1 MTIKT
6 TIKDGRGTGNEAEVT
21 SRGQLVV
28 SSIDFSTFYSVTLDT
43 INTGFEIAPPV
54 TGKIFII
61 TTIELYADKS
71 VGASDASVEL
81 YESDQS
87 AVTTVVNTVFK
98 TEIPKVRDRVLT
110 GLNVKV
116 SQGKWLNAKTNDNNI
131 FVNVAGYYVDA

>member
-6 TIKDGRGTGNEAEVT
+6 RLVDGRGKAHQAEVT

-28 SSIDFSTFYSVTLDT
+28 SSIDFSVFHSVILST
-43 INTGFEIAPPV
+43 INTGFEIVPPK

-71 VGASDASVEL
+71 VGASDASVQL
-81 YESDQS
+81 YESDES
-87 AVTTVVNTVFK
+87 AVTTIVNPVFN

-110 GLNVKV
+110 GLNVQV
-116 SQGKWLNAKTNDNNI
+116 SSGKFLNAKTNDNNI
-131 FVNVAGYYVDA
+131 YVNVAGYYVDD